1 MDVVGVFVASWRQ
14 WFLPID
20 GIVGAIHR
28 DPQLLPSEPLNCMYT
43 ASRAAVRAAPGTT
56 LARFV
61 LNHTLRPGCGHP
73 AFVRSQCLTPRLH
86 VRACSQPVPRHGCG
100 WRRRVVQLWCHP
112 CAVAWLAVASALLV
126 PDLQS

>member
-28 DPQLLPSEPLNCMYT
+28 DPQLLPSEPLNCMH
-43 ASRAAVRAAPGTT
+43 AVRPALPCGTT

-61 LNHTLRPGCGHP
+61 SSHTLRPGCGHP
-73 AFVRSQCLTPRLH
+73 AFVRSLCLTRRLH
-86 VRACSQPVPRHGCG
+86 MRACSQPVPRHGCA

>member
-73 AFVRSQCLTPRLH
+73 AFVRSLCLTRRLH
-86 VRACSQPVPRHGCG
+86 MRACSQPVPRHGCG